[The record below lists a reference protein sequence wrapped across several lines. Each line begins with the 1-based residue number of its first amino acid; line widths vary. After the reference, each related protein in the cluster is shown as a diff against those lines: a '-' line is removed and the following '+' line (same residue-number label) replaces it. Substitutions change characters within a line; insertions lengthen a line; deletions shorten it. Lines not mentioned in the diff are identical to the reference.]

1 MLSHGYFHIFLLPG
15 QKRGSLLMIP
25 SSQLF
30 NFDKCSRR
38 IKLKYCARKKLK
50 YCARKWLSL
59 NILISTLRLK
69 IYEYNSVGWI
79 WFMIYGNRECGLY
92 CFTQHTTRLPWKICN
107 LAVCLDENKTLQLIC
122 RLYMILLLDPI
133 GML

>member
-1 MLSHGYFHIFLLPG
+1 MLSHAYFSHIFLLPG
-15 QKRGSLLMIP
+15 QKRGSLLMIL

-69 IYEYNSVGWI
+69 IYEYNSVG
-79 WFMIYGNRECGLY
+79 
-92 CFTQHTTRLPWKICN
+92 
-107 LAVCLDENKTLQLIC
+107 
-122 RLYMILLLDPI
+122 
-133 GML
+133 